1 MSLELKKK
9 ERQQK
14 PILRIFW
21 ANNLVQSF
29 KHCTMLPFHEMASF
43 FGKLGQ

>member
-1 MSLELKKK
+1 MSLEELKKKK

-21 ANNLVQSF
+21 ASNNLVQNVQALHHATISWNDF
-29 KHCTMLPFHEMASF
+29 ILW
-43 FGKLGQ
+43 

>member
-1 MSLELKKK
+1 MSLELKKKK

-21 ANNLVQSF
+21 AANNLFQKVQALHRATISWNGF
-29 KHCTMLPFHEMASF
+29 ILW
-43 FGKLGQ
+43 